1 MAHSLRFTPEGEFYD
16 RSALEDAIRS
26 YVAHS
31 KMDVSDM
38 LDFVL
43 DPIRPDRLEALADWA
58 ADHGTTSDL
67 YDIGKF
73 GFWYCEDCG
82 DDELSVWSFRSD
94 CNEDEDEDE
103 E

>member
-1 MAHSLRFTPEGEFYD
+1 MAHSLRFTPSGEFYD
-16 RSALEDAIRS
+16 RSAIEDAVRS
-26 YVAHS
+26 YVEHS

-58 ADHGTTSDL
+58 ADFGSRDDL

-73 GFWYCEDCG
+73 GFWDCEDCG
-82 DDELSVWSFRSD
+82 EEELDVWSFRSD
-94 CNEDEDEDE
+94 CDEDEDEDE